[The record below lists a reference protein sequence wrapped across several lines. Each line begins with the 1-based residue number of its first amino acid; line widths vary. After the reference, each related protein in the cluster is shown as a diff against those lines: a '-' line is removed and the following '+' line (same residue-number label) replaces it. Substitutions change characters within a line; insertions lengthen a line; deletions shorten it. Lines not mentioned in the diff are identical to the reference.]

1 MAGLDKDK
9 TALPLATRSSRYVP
23 LFPTA
28 ESALQTRIGGYKSDR
43 DPGTPAGWFV
53 SGLRGPFE
61 SCDKAIPQF
70 SQATTPLVPFPLDKW
85 FDRASTVSSA
95 EPLTTPRKI
104 EGPNLNGLPCC
115 KGREQVQRASWH
127 K

>member
-23 LFPTA
+23 LVPTA

-43 DPGTPAGWFV
+43 DPGTPAGWFL

-70 SQATTPLVPFPLDKW
+70 SQATTLLVPFPLDK
-85 FDRASTVSSA
+85 
-95 EPLTTPRKI
+95 
-104 EGPNLNGLPCC
+104 PNLNGLPCC
-115 KGREQVQRASWH
+115 KGREQAQRASWH
-127 K
+127 KWLDRR